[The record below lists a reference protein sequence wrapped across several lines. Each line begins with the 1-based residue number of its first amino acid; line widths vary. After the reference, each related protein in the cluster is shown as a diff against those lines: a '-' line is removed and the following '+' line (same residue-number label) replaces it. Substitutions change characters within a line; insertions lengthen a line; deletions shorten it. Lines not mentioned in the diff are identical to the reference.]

1 MIVGGAHGNIGV
13 GNRHHTL
20 AAESVMERRNPVEP
34 ISHATESNVCTRGW
48 LRIVAATARSAGLIL
63 LIAGFIS
70 PVTGTSPAYAGE
82 DGLTWVVTQASG
94 DVLYRMGDEA
104 PTEWRALHVGAVLG
118 AAVEVR
124 TGSDSRV
131 LLTHQG
137 TTLAVSPESGVKL
150 PGSER
155 PNGVYRVFQSLG
167 TLLYRIKERAA
178 GMATFEVETPYL
190 AVVVKGTVFTVKA
203 FAEEA
208 FVELSEGVVRVQP
221 THGGTGITLVA
232 GQTARVTRASG
243 TDVIIK
249 GPSVDLGKGN
259 PGNPGGDGPRGG
271 GTGGGS
277 ANTGNPGGGTG
288 EGGNPGGGHVARSD
302 LSQDTA
308 GGWMAVIWAAVTDS
322 MNTWVG
328 AVWLLVMWAVVWVT
342 VSTLRISF
350 TRTKKR
356 PSRSAAAMARG
367 RIRQPV

>member
-1 MIVGGAHGNIGV
+1 MRGLGND
-13 GNRHHTL
+13 R
-20 AAESVMERRNPVEP
+20 
-34 ISHATESNVCTRGW
+34 
-48 LRIVAATARSAGLIL
+48 
-63 LIAGFIS
+63 
-70 PVTGTSPAYAGE
+70 
-82 DGLTWVVTQASG
+82 Q
-94 DVLYRMGDEA
+94 
-104 PTEWRALHVGAVLG
+104 RALLKHFVDHLVGDLRRKNVGCGPPHDERCARDFSECVPFSLDEG
-118 AAVEVR
+118 FLR
-124 TGSDSRV
+124 RQSG
-131 LLTHQG
+131 L
-137 TTLAVSPESGVKL
+137 VSG
-150 PGSER
+150 
-155 PNGVYRVFQSLG
+155 SLG
-167 TLLYRIKERAA
+167 TQLGIHFELEQPVLSPTQAEFRHTLQCVGLTGGVVQREYGCVFLNICEHGRAA
-178 GMATFEVETPYL
+178 SGHL
-190 AVVVKGTVFTVKA
+190 A
-203 FAEEA
+203 
-208 FVELSEGVVRVQP
+208 P
-221 THGGTGITLVA
+221 TA
-232 GQTARVTRASG
+232 SRAAG

-249 GPSVDLGKGN
+249 GRGGADLGGGN

-277 ANTGNPGGGTG
+277 ANTGNPGGGAG